1 MYFYFIIAFFLNFF
15 VVNLAFIENVIKD
28 WNGRLSS
35 YTLDW
40 GIFMASNLAYFPLKY
55 SKYLHIFFQNAYLPQ
70 VIEAEIMHEPKQE
83 A

>member
-1 MYFYFIIAFFLNFF
+1 
-15 VVNLAFIENVIKD
+15 
-28 WNGRLSS
+28 
-35 YTLDW
+35 
-40 GIFMASNLAYFPLKY
+40 MASNLAYFPLKY